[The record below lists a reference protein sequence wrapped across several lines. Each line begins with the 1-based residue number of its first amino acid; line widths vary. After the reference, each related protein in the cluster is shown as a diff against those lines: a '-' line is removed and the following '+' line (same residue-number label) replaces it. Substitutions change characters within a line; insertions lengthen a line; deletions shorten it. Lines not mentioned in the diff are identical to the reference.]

1 MIALLMMST
10 KVFTPDLL
18 KVKSF
23 LNKSY
28 DAIFSVHEV
37 TNKILLYDLN
47 YIVHV
52 AMWPKFSN
60 CSIFM
65 RELQFCKDLARKTDF
80 FEGWSWIKFNHLRLV
95 LERVLKFYDNVV
107 KVLELKV
114 RTFWGLIPTFGEVA
128 EEKLIGGGA
137 PAILNRVTESS
148 IALRNIPET
157 SAWFDSFIPSE
168 SRSFNK
174 IFFCFPDSWYFRI
187 FSKVFFWCTLRF
199 WKLLISIYIILYL

>member
-1 MIALLMMST
+1 
-10 KVFTPDLL
+10 
-18 KVKSF
+18 
-23 LNKSY
+23 
-28 DAIFSVHEV
+28 
-37 TNKILLYDLN
+37 
-47 YIVHV
+47 
-52 AMWPKFSN
+52 MWPKFSN

-65 RELQFCKDLARKTDF
+65 RELQFCKDLTRKTDF

-174 IFFCFPDSWYFRI
+174 IFFCFPDFFKSIFLMYFEILEVVNIYLYYSLPLTNSQNTVIGIPSPLYNRVD
-187 FSKVFFWCTLRF
+187 FLKQMVFPFLSTVLIGLMLHTIQDMFTL
-199 WKLLISIYIILYL
+199 S